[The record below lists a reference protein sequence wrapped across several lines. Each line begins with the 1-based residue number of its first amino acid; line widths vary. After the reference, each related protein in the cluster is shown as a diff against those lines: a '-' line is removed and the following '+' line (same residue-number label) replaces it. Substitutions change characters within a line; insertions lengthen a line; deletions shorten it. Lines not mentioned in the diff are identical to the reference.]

1 MFWSPNLTKYS
12 YWWLPV
18 EQNHHTAPYSNLLP
32 NTLIMIDMEANWDF
46 NLLGLALDKRLSIG
60 VGFGNKLFALNSL
73 NKVVKKIILN
83 LHLSL
88 SFILPTDNKV
98 LHKSNPH
105 FRPQFEPHP
114 THSSSLF
121 FKAIYK
127 IHRRKDHS
135 PKIRMNTFK

>member
-1 MFWSPNLTKYS
+1 
-12 YWWLPV
+12 
-18 EQNHHTAPYSNLLP
+18 
-32 NTLIMIDMEANWDF
+32 MIDMEANWDF